1 MDSIIAGVVIMT
13 SLELV
18 EFINE
23 DRRAHATPVEP
34 FIELRHDNLMAKI
47 PKVLGADAPK
57 FLGTH
62 VYGNNNKRDI
72 YLLPKR
78 EACLVAMSYS
88 YTLQAKVFDRMCEL
102 EQANVKP
109 QLPGVPQTF
118 AQALRL
124 AAEQAEVIEQQ
135 AVALEAAKPAV
146 EFVDRYCDATGALGF
161 RQVAKVLKVKEH
173 IFRDFLIEKKIMY
186 RLGGALAPMATH
198 LDAGRFVVK
207 AGHAQ
212 ANNHAFNS
220 ARFTPKGVNWVAGEF
235 AKYQVEHQLAHH

>member
-1 MDSIIAGVVIMT
+1 VDSIIAGITTMTSIEIAQLTGKEHGHVRRDIARMLEQLGKDPSSFGCIYKDAYDRDQQAYQLPYDETVCLLTGYDVQARMVVI
-13 SLELV
+13 
-18 EFINE
+18 
-23 DRRAHATPVEP
+23 
-34 FIELRHDNLMAKI
+34 
-47 PKVLGADAPK
+47 
-57 FLGTH
+57 
-62 VYGNNNKRDI
+62 KRW
-72 YLLPKR
+72 R
-78 EACLVAMSYS
+78 
-88 YTLQAKVFDRMCEL
+88 EL
-102 EQANVKP
+102 EAAAARP

-135 AVALEAAKPAV
+135 ALQLEAAKPAV
-146 EFVDRYCDATGALGF
+146 EFVDRYVDATGVMGF

-173 IFRDFLIEKKIMY
+173 VFSDFLIEKKIMY
-186 RLGGALAPMATH
+186 RLGGVLTPMAAH

-235 AKYQVEHQLAHH
+235 AKYQVERELALY

>member
-1 MDSIIAGVVIMT
+1 MDFQLAGVTTMT
-13 SLELV
+13 SLE
-18 EFINE
+18 I
-23 DRRAHATPVEP
+23 A
-34 FIELRHDNLMAKI
+34 ELTGKEH
-47 PKVLGADAPK
+47 G
-57 FLGTH
+57 H
-62 VYGNNNKRDI
+62 VRRDI
-72 YLLPKR
+72 ARMLDHLGKDPSSFGYIYQD
-78 EACLVAMSYS
+78 SYS
-88 YTLQAKVFDRMCEL
+88 RDQEAYHLPYDETVCLLTGYDPRARMAVIKRWREL
-102 EQANVKP
+102 EAAAARP
-109 QLPGVPQTF
+109 QLPSVPQTF

-135 AVALEAAKPAV
+135 ALALEAAKPAV

-173 IFRDFLIEKKIMY
+173 VFRDFLIEKKIMY
-186 RLGGALAPMATH
+186 RLGGALAPMAAH